1 MNKSKL
7 TLALLLA
14 PLVLLSSGCS
24 TFNTEPRIQTV
35 TEYVG
40 PNIMIQPRPKPVQ
53 MAGVNF
59 KVVTE
64 ENLNEFI
71 EQFRKDYG
79 EVVFI
84 AMPVRDYE
92 RLAIN
97 LQDLRRF
104 VNQQTQILVYYETA
118 ISEASKA
125 TADKNNSQKPAE

>member
-1 MNKSKL
+1 M
-7 TLALLLA
+7 TPALLLL
-14 PLVLLSSGCS
+14 PVVLLSSGCS

-40 PNIMIQPRPKPVQ
+40 PNIMIQPRPKPVN
-53 MAGVNF
+53 MADVKF
-59 KVVTE
+59 EVVTE
-64 ENLNEFI
+64 ENLEDFI

-97 LQDLRRF
+97 IQDIRRF
-104 VNQQTQILVYYETA
+104 INQQSQVLVYYETA
-118 ISEASKA
+118 ISEASDQA
-125 TADKNNSQKPAE
+125 NENNLQNNE

>member
-1 MNKSKL
+1 
-7 TLALLLA
+7 
-14 PLVLLSSGCS
+14 
-24 TFNTEPRIQTV
+24 
-35 TEYVG
+35 
-40 PNIMIQPRPKPVQ
+40 